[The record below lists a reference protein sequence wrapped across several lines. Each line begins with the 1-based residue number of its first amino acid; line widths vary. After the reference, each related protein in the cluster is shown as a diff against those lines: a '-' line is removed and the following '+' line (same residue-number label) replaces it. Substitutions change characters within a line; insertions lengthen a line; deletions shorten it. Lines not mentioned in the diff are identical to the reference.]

1 MINAWIRR
9 SGPCFKKRNVDDQ
22 GVQNEEDYAVNISFE
37 ISHDIEQLLCTEGAD
52 LNREAKEVYLMEQYR
67 QAKLTHRQLQEALG
81 LSFHATESLLKK
93 RGLGQDLE
101 ISEFEAGRDLLTQ
114 A

>member
-1 MINAWIRR
+1 MAPGTTLLSR
-9 SGPCFKKRNVDDQ
+9 SLNPSGQRFKRWNVDDQ

-67 QAKLTHRQLQEALG
+67 LAKLSHRQLRAALG
-81 LSFHATESLLKK
+81 LSFHDAEQLLKE

-101 ISEFEAGRDLLTQ
+101 FAEFEAG
-114 A
+114 